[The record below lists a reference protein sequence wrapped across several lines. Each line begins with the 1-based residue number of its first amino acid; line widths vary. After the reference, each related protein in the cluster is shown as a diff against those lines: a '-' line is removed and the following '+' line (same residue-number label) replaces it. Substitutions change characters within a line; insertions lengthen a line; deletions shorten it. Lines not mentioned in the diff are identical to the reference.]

1 MKHERDLMEREIEQ
15 QTIINR
21 IEEDEYRRRET
32 NQGRPAA
39 GGIIP
44 SASPPRSGSNQ
55 GSPKNL
61 RVFEAAGVVMSTDSE
76 ESEREN
82 DRRKQLPMQQFK
94 WTPETEAMLE
104 ETLMANFFDFLA
116 TAKQFSKKI
125 NDSLEGSD
133 KVWYNIDAK
142 SL

>member
-1 MKHERDLMEREIEQ
+1 MKKRKEFNDQMKLERDIMEREIEQ

-44 SASPPRSGSNQ
+44 SASPPRSGSSNQ

-61 RVFEAAGVVMSTDSE
+61 KVFEAAGVVMSTDSE

-82 DRRKQLPMQQFK
+82 DKRKYLPMQQFK
-94 WTPETEAMLE
+94 WTPEVEAMLE
-104 ETLMANFFDFLA
+104 ETLMANFFDFHA

-125 NDSLEGSD
+125 NEGSD
-133 KVWYNIDAK
+133 
-142 SL
+142 

>member
-1 MKHERDLMEREIEQ
+1 MKLERELMDREVEQ

-21 IEEDEYRRRET
+21 IDEDEYRRRET

-44 SASPPRSGSNQ
+44 SASPPRSNQ

-61 RVFEAAGVVMSTDSE
+61 KVFEAAGVVMSTDSE

-82 DRRKQLPMQQFK
+82 DRRKKVPMQQFK
-94 WTPETEAMLE
+94 WTPETEALLE
-104 ETLMANFFDFLA
+104 ETLMANFFDFHA
-116 TAKQFSKKI
+116 TAK
-125 NDSLEGSD
+125 
-133 KVWYNIDAK
+133 
-142 SL
+142 